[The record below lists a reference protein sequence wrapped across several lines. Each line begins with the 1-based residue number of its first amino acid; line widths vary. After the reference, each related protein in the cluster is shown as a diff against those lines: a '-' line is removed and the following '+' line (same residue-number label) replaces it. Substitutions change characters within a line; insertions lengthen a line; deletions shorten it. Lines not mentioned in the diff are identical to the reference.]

1 MNLRKTFRST
11 SKKDTLN
18 FTSAES
24 ATHVGPQNV
33 TRITKNNSVSIRFK
47 SLWSDNSITKSHGK
61 VKFHSESACKS
72 SSKGSNKNSL
82 IAAIGF
88 VIQVVQNLIHASE
101 KILRHFI
108 QRSIDTFGACISLN
122 CFKARLKQPIVKIR
136 ENPSC
141 KEPTLG
147 TDSTNKQNINPKQ
160 TVNLEIQSGINVF
173 AHLSCREIVLQE
185 LENSAK
191 PMDVNEICAFVNKL
205 VLYTGDRE
213 QIYKLVAKAIYDDIS
228 ARRLNSKFERVVLDC
243 FQISDSKHISAKS
256 KQPVIPSSHSHHQT
270 GTIKD
275 AILIVLYNHDKP
287 IHYREICQRIIKANL
302 YEFNAIDP
310 SKSVL
315 TVIDREIKAFGDKSV
330 IERVKPGWY
339 KIRGTQSTTLG
350 SDNQTNN
357 INQKRKLTLYE
368 AVIIVLEAAG
378 EPLSGAEI
386 TNRIIISGLCTFK
399 TSTPVKSVIAKISS
413 RIKSEGDKSE
423 VVRLAKGTYYLRSL
437 LTDEQ
442 KEKIEK
448 VKPSEFKITR
458 ELTEVIKIE
467 SEKTDKPLK
476 LKVLTN

>member
-1 MNLRKTFRST
+1 MK
-11 SKKDTLN
+11 
-18 FTSAES
+18 
-24 ATHVGPQNV
+24 
-33 TRITKNNSVSIRFK
+33 I
-47 SLWSDNSITKSHGK
+47 SD
-61 VKFHSESACKS
+61 
-72 SSKGSNKNSL
+72 
-82 IAAIGF
+82 
-88 VIQVVQNLIHASE
+88 
-101 KILRHFI
+101 
-108 QRSIDTFGACISLN
+108 
-122 CFKARLKQPIVKIR
+122 
-136 ENPSC
+136 NPSC
-141 KEPTLG
+141 KEPTQG
-147 TDSTNKQNINPKQ
+147 ANSTNKQNINPKL
-160 TVNLEIQSGINVF
+160 TENLEIQSGINVF

-228 ARRLNSKFERVVLDC
+228 ARGVNSKFERVVLDC
-243 FQISDSKHISAKS
+243 FQIRDSKHIRAKS
-256 KQPVIPSSHSHHQT
+256 KQPFTPSSHSHHQA

-315 TVIDREIKAFGDKSV
+315 MVIDREIKAFGDKSV

-339 KIRGTQSTTLG
+339 KIRGTQSTTPG
-350 SDNQTNN
+350 SNNQTNK

-378 EPLSGAEI
+378 EPLSGTEI

-399 TSTPVKSVIAKISS
+399 TSTPEKSVIAKISS
-413 RIKSEGDKSE
+413 HIKLKGDKSE
-423 VVRLAKGTYYLRSL
+423 VVRIDRGFYYLRSL
-437 LTDEQ
+437 LPDEQ

-448 VKPSEFKITR
+448 AKPSEFKITR

-467 SEKTDKPLK
+467 SEQTKKPLK
-476 LKVLTN
+476 LKVLKN